1 MRRYDLRKLS
11 PAELRDRF
19 TTISWR
25 DLAVTLG
32 PILVLSVI
40 AIWATFRFVR
50 PAPPDT
56 ITITSG
62 PIGSTLHNTAEK
74 YRKILARHGVTLTV
88 LPSQGSLENL
98 HRLIDPSFRV
108 DIGFLQ
114 GGITAGANID
124 NLVSLGSVFYEPVRV
139 FYSGAGSVDRLSQFG
154 GRRLTIGPEGSG
166 TRFLALAL
174 LKANGIEPGG
184 PTTLLDLDAEDAAEA
199 LLEGTVDAVL
209 LTGDSAAPPL
219 MRKLLRAPGIQ
230 LMDFP
235 QADAYTR
242 RFHYLSKLV
251 LPMGAFDFAAN
262 LPSRD
267 VTLIGPTVE
276 LVARED
282 LHPALSDLLIEAAR
296 EVHGRA
302 GLLHSAGEFPSPLEH
317 EIRISDDAS
326 RYYKSGKGFLYRHL
340 PFWVASLADRML
352 WILVPIV
359 ALVIPGL
366 RMVPMLYR
374 WRIRSRIY
382 RCYGALLA
390 LERDILAN
398 PGPGKRQELMKKL
411 DEIDRTTG
419 AMKMPVYFADQFY
432 VLREHIGWVRGRLT
446 DDAASQGTA

>member
-1 MRRYDLRKLS
+1 MRYDLSKIS
-11 PAELRDRF
+11 PAQLRKRF
-19 TTISWR
+19 VTISWR

-32 PILVLSVI
+32 PILLLSVL
-40 AIWATFRFVR
+40 AVWATFRLVR

-62 PIGSTLHNTAEK
+62 PVGSTLYNTAEK
-74 YRKILARHGVTLTV
+74 YRKILARHDVTLKV

-98 HRLIDPSFRV
+98 RRLIDPSFRV
-108 DIGFLQ
+108 DVGFLQ
-114 GGITAGANID
+114 GGITAGTNID
-124 NLVSLGSVFYEPVRV
+124 NLVSLGSILHEPVRV
-139 FYSGAGSVDRLSQFG
+139 FYRDAGSIDRLSQFSG
-154 GRRLTIGPEGSG
+154 KRLTIGPEGSG

-184 PTTLLDLDAEDAAEA
+184 PTELLDLDAEDASQA
-199 LLEGTVDAVL
+199 LLEGRVDAVF
-209 LTGDSAAPPL
+209 LTGDSAAPPI

-230 LMDFP
+230 LLDFT

-242 RFHYLSKLV
+242 RFQYLSKLV
-251 LPMGAFDFAAN
+251 LPMGVFDFGTN
-262 LPSRD
+262 LPARD

-276 LVARED
+276 LVARQD

-296 EVHGRA
+296 DVHGRA
-302 GLLHSAGEFPSPLEH
+302 GLLHSAGEFPAPLEH

-366 RMVPMLYR
+366 RMVPTLYR

-382 RCYGALLA
+382 RCYGALLS
-390 LERDILAN
+390 LERELRAK
-398 PGPGKRQELMKKL
+398 PGPGKRQELLEKL

-446 DDAASQGTA
+446 DDATSQEAT